1 MTGGKTFVILKKE
14 IKSVCEW
21 RLEMKEK
28 ILALLKA
35 SSDYVSG
42 QDICNQLGVSR
53 TAVWKNIKT
62 LKQEGYEIDSVNN
75 RGYRLLSEPDIM
87 DEMRI
92 REHMHTKWMGN
103 TIIYLPE
110 TDSTN
115 TQAKRLGEEGAEHGT
130 LVVTQ
135 CQTAGRGRRGRSW
148 ESPVGNIYFTF
159 LLRPEV
165 EVSRAS
171 MITLVSALALVKAI
185 EKVTGLKTQI
195 KWPNDVVVNGKKLC
209 GILTES
215 STDLEY
221 INYVVVGIGIN
232 VNQTSFPPEI
242 MDKASS
248 LFLELGHSVNRG
260 AVLGEF
266 LNQFELYYEI
276 FIQTEDMSELVNIYN
291 EMLVNSGREVKIIEK
306 GQERILKAIGI
317 DQNGGLIV
325 ENADGKRESIISGE
339 VSVRGLYGYV

>member
-1 MTGGKTFVILKKE
+1 
-14 IKSVCEW
+14 
-21 RLEMKEK
+21 MKEK
-28 ILALLKA
+28 ILALLK
-35 SSDYVSG
+35 STSDYVSG
-42 QDICNQLGVSR
+42 QDICNRLGVSR
-53 TAVWKNIKT
+53 TAVWKNINA

-75 RGYRLLSEPDIM
+75 KGYRLISEPDIIN
-87 DEMRI
+87 EMRI
-92 REHMHTKWMGN
+92 REYMHTKWMAKN
-103 TIIYLPE
+103 IIYLPV

-148 ESPVGNIYFTF
+148 ESPEGNVYFTF
-159 LLRPEV
+159 ILRPDV

-171 MITLVSALALVKAI
+171 MITLISALALAKAI
-185 EKVTGLKTQI
+185 EKVTGLHTQI
-195 KWPNDVVVNGKKLC
+195 KWPNDVVANGKKLC

-232 VNQTSFPPEI
+232 VNQTSFPDELA
-242 MDKASS
+242 DKASS
-248 LFLELGHSVNRG
+248 LLLELGHSVNRG

-266 LNQFELYYEI
+266 LNLFEVYYDI
-276 FIQTEDMSELVNIYN
+276 FIKTEDMSGLIDVYN
-291 EMLVNSGREVKIIEK
+291 EMLVNCGREVKIIEK
-306 GQERILKAIGI
+306 DKERILKAIGI
-317 DQNGGLIV
+317 DENGGLIV
-325 ENADGKRESIISGE
+325 ENPEGIRESIISGE